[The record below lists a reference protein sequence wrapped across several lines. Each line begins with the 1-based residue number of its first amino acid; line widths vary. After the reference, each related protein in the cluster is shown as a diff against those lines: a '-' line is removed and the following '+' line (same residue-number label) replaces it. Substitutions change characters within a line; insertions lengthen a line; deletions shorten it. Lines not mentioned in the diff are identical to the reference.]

1 MTEYSKK
8 NKYTNKCINVI
19 RKYIGICIWV
29 PGGFLLYYIWSTQNK
44 TMFNGIGLFT
54 TILPFIFSLAS
65 WVIGSKIYFKGNQI
79 KNADKLHIL
88 SYIYCVLAI
97 WMFVLDIDCKIR
109 NNDVS
114 SIRDLSMY
122 YSCSSLFIFLMT
134 TWINVKSYIKRKE
147 STMSNDQSYNK

>member
-1 MTEYSKK
+1 
-8 NKYTNKCINVI
+8 
-19 RKYIGICIWV
+19 
-29 PGGFLLYYIWSTQNK
+29 
-44 TMFNGIGLFT
+44 MFTGMSLFT
-54 TILPFIFSLAS
+54 AILPFIFSMAS
-65 WVIGSKIYFKGNQI
+65 WIVGLKIYVRGNSIKGV
-79 KNADKLHIL
+79 DKLHIL

-97 WMFVLDIDCKIR
+97 WMFVLDVDCKIR

>member
-1 MTEYSKK
+1 MTEDSKK
-8 NKYTNKCINVI
+8 KYMNECINVI
-19 RKYIGICIWV
+19 RKHIGICIWL
-29 PGGFLLYYIWSTQNK
+29 PGIFLLYYIWSTQNK
-44 TMFNGIGLFT
+44 TMFTGMGLFT
-54 TILPFIFSLAS
+54 TILPFIFSMAS
-65 WVIGSKIYFKGNQI
+65 WIVGLKIYVRGNSIKGV
-79 KNADKLHIL
+79 DKLHIL

-97 WMFVLDIDCKIR
+97 WMFVLDVDCKIR